1 MQSKIPPGFRSK
13 ARASLA
19 RILDHVL
26 KEECFLLAKTQD
38 YRGHVTGPNLYSLH
52 RLFDEQRRQL
62 DYWLERLIEQAKAI
76 GSSKRGAA
84 AQKPAS
90 SEAET
95 TSGAGLPART
105 MIGDLLT
112 RHERIAR
119 QLRDDLER
127 LADPGTADL
136 LLALVEFHETTAWML
151 RVVKNS
157 SNATQ
162 GA

>member
-1 MQSKIPPGFRSK
+1 
-13 ARASLA
+13 
-19 RILDHVL
+19 
-26 KEECFLLAKTQD
+26 
-38 YRGHVTGPNLYSLH
+38 LH

-62 DYWLERLIEQAKAI
+62 DYWLGRVIEQGKSI
-76 GSSKRGAA
+76 GLRKRGATA
-84 AQKPAS
+84 EKPAL

-95 TSGAGLPART
+95 KSSAGLPART

-119 QLRDDLER
+119 QLRDDIER
-127 LADPGTADL
+127 LADPVTADL

-162 GA
+162 GG